1 MGTVLVRMPHDNT
14 HPRSSTRIAFT
25 EGTPMTVQT
34 PWPKLG
40 RIGIWSLELRFS
52 PPEEHV
58 PAAAELDE
66 LGIPALWVPGG
77 LGGDVTGD
85 VDRLLAATRNATIA
99 TGIINIWRHEP
110 EDIAG
115 WWNALPADRQSRVLL
130 GLGVSHGPIIGE
142 AYARPLA
149 KMTEWLDRIAAAG
162 VPSHA
167 LCVAALRPRMLA
179 LAGERTA
186 GSHPYLCDVSH
197 TRESRAILGP
207 GKLLAP
213 ELGAIL
219 ETDRERIRAIAQ
231 AALTT
236 YTALPNYRDRW
247 LDLGYSEDEIATCA
261 DRFIDGLFA
270 SGTPE
275 QIRARA
281 EEHIAAGADH
291 VCIQILTPPDTPMSE
306 LRARWRELAP
316 AIAG

>member
-1 MGTVLVRMPHDNT
+1 
-14 HPRSSTRIAFT
+14 
-25 EGTPMTVQT
+25 MTVRT

-52 PPEEHV
+52 PPEEQIA
-58 PAAAELDE
+58 AAAELDE
-66 LGIPALWVPGG
+66 LGIPALWIPGG

-85 VDRLLAATRNATIA
+85 VDRLLGATGNATIA
-99 TGIINIWRHEP
+99 TGIINVWRHEP
-110 EDIAG
+110 EDIAA
-115 WWNALPADRQSRVLL
+115 WWKALPAERQSRVLL

-142 AYARPLA
+142 AYSKPLA
-149 KMTEWLDRIAAAG
+149 KMTEWLERITAAG
-162 VPSHA
+162 VPPHA

-179 LAGERTA
+179 LAAERTA

-197 TRESRAILGP
+197 TRECRAILGP

-219 ETDRERIRAIAQ
+219 ETDRARIRAVAQ
-231 AALTT
+231 SALTM

-281 EEHIAAGADH
+281 EQHLAAGADH
-291 VCIQILTPPDTPMSE
+291 VCIQVLTPPGTPFDA

-316 AIAG
+316 AILS